1 MMTVKVE
8 GLAALGQQL
17 EALERDVST
26 KILRQAGRV
35 ALAPV
40 QDDMRQHAG
49 FDDTSHTPHMR
60 DSIKIRSTTR
70 GRAQL
75 TLRVGPSKKH
85 RMKALAQEFGT
96 VKQVAHRFIGPAM
109 EYQTSHVL
117 RLLAA
122 EIRRGIENR

>member
-1 MMTVKVE
+1 MQLN
-8 GLAALGQQL
+8 GLEALRQQL

-26 KILRQAGRV
+26 KILRQAGRA

-49 FDDTSHTPHMR
+49 FDDASHDPYMR
-60 DSIKIRSTTR
+60 DSITIRSTTG
-70 GRAQL
+70 GRAQV

-85 RMKALAQEFGT
+85 RIKARAQELGT
-96 VKQVAHRFIGPAM
+96 VKQVAHPFIRLALDDQKSQG
-109 EYQTSHVL
+109 L

-122 EIRRGIENR
+122 EIRRSLENR

>member
-17 EALERDVST
+17 EALGRDMST
-26 KILRQAGRV
+26 KILRQAGRA

-49 FDDTSHTPHMR
+49 FDGASHDPHMR
-60 DSIKIRSTTR
+60 DSITLRSTTR

-75 TLRVGPSKKH
+75 TLRVGPGKKH
-85 RMKALAQEFGT
+85 RIKALAQEFGT